1 MQAAGL
7 DGIELEAYGHLIDAF
22 WSPLTNHRNDEYNG
36 SLDNRMRFTF
46 EVLSAIRKAVGP
58 DFIVG
63 LRMVADEDWAGGLEA
78 EEGLEIAQRLKGSGQ
93 VDFLNI
99 IRGHIDHDAGLTRV
113 IPIQGMATAPHLDFS
128 GEIRQATNFP
138 IFHAARI
145 ADVATARHAI
155 AEGKLD
161 MVGMTRPHMTDPHIV
176 RKIEAGQEDRIRPC
190 VGATYCLDR
199 IYEGRDA
206 HCIHNAA
213 TGREEFMPQEIA
225 ATTGRRKRVV
235 IAGAGPAGLEAAR
248 VCAERG
254 HDVVLFEAANRAGGQ
269 VLLAARMQRRAEL
282 ISIIDWRV
290 AECERLGVDIR
301 YNRYAEAADINAEN
315 PDIVLIAT
323 GGLPNTDILASGAE
337 HVVTTWDILS
347 GDVAPG
353 ENVLLFDDNGAYP
366 GMQAA
371 EFIARAGA
379 ELELVTP
386 ERVLAPEIGGMNH
399 VPFAQAFQE
408 CGTRITINSRLQR
421 VERNGNKLT
430 AHLSS
435 EFAESMAESRDVDQV
450 VVEHGTLPLDRL
462 YFDLKPA
469 SVNLGA
475 VDYDALL
482 AGQPQAIAANMAG
495 TFQLFR
501 IGDAVASR
509 NIHAAVYDA
518 LRLCKDF

>member
-1 MQAAGL
+1 
-7 DGIELEAYGHLIDAF
+7 
-22 WSPLTNHRNDEYNG
+22 
-36 SLDNRMRFTF
+36 
-46 EVLSAIRKAVGP
+46 
-58 DFIVG
+58 
-63 LRMVADEDWAGGLEA
+63 
-78 EEGLEIAQRLKGSGQ
+78 
-93 VDFLNI
+93 
-99 IRGHIDHDAGLTRV
+99 
-113 IPIQGMATAPHLDFS
+113 
-128 GEIRQATNFP
+128 
-138 IFHAARI
+138 
-145 ADVATARHAI
+145 
-155 AEGKLD
+155 
-161 MVGMTRPHMTDPHIV
+161 
-176 RKIEAGQEDRIRPC
+176 
-190 VGATYCLDR
+190 
-199 IYEGRDA
+199 
-206 HCIHNAA
+206 
-213 TGREEFMPQEIA
+213 
-225 ATTGRRKRVV
+225 
-235 IAGAGPAGLEAAR
+235 
-248 VCAERG
+248 
-254 HDVVLFEAANRAGGQ
+254 
-269 VLLAARMQRRAEL
+269 MQRRAEL